1 MIGNFKQVKKELD
14 SIGCGFVLQN
24 GHKLLYT
31 CPESYIKKKNLRAHK
46 RSLDELENNPMLCI
60 IQKKRKSV
68 EKKC

>member
-14 SIGCGFVLQN
+14 SIGCGFCLAKWTQVTIHLS
-24 GHKLLYT
+24 
-31 CPESYIKKKNLRAHK
+31 ESTHSCHHVGAHK
-46 RSLDELENNPMLCI
+46 IPPDELENNPMLCI